1 MPRPLKALG
10 VLLCALL
17 FAAGLFWT
25 AAVFTY
31 PELVAIVGFGVDEAE
46 DEAKDQVSEQIL
58 QNSVDAFK
66 EEQPP
71 AGGKHFSVHAID
83 AARKR
88 QLGFLGFVSVLW
100 AKFTDLFYGE
110 FRGQQV
116 EPAQIDPC
124 AFQGK
129 TLGPSG
135 QSRPC
140 VVRRRPEQHSG

>member
-1 MPRPLKALG
+1 LLKAFG

-46 DEAKDQVSEQIL
+46 DEAKDQVYEQIL
-58 QNSVDAFK
+58 QNSADTFT

-71 AGGKHFSVHAID
+71 AGGKHSSVHAIE

-88 QLGFLGFVSVLW
+88 QLGALGFLAVLW
-100 AKFTDLFYGE
+100 AKFTDIFYGE
-110 FRGQQV
+110 FRGQKA
-116 EPAQIDPC
+116 EPTQIDPC

-129 TLGPSG
+129 TIGPSG

-140 VVRRRPEQHSG
+140 VVRRRPEQQGG